1 MPESSLDRALR
12 LLTYGVY
19 VVSTAGDG
27 RQEAFLTP
35 WLTQVSLQPP
45 TVALSV
51 RRDTPAGEL
60 LLGGAPFAISV
71 LRAGQK
77 ELAEAFRAPAEGN
90 GALRGHAAAEAGNG
104 CPYLAEALAVIEC
117 DPAGTLDTGRGY
129 TLALGAI
136 TSATILSEGQPL
148 TLRQTGMDPPEG

>member
-19 VVSTAGDG
+19 VVSTARDG

-35 WLTQVSLQPP
+35 WLTQVSLGPP

-51 RRDTPAGEL
+51 QAGEPAGEL

-77 ELAEAFRAPAEGN
+77 ELAEAFRRAAEGD
-90 GALRGHAAAEAGNG
+90 GALRGEPTAIAGNG
-104 CPYLAEALAVIEC
+104 CPYLADALAVIEC
-117 DPAGTLDTGRGY
+117 DPAGTLDTGKGY

-148 TLRQTGMDPPEG
+148 TLRQTGMDPLEG